1 MRKTRPWTKST
12 IVVKIAPSN
21 FDLVKEFGAV
31 TLLVYL
37 VKKMFWTW
45 VKKKSQYYLNVNFS
59 MVQSY

>member
-1 MRKTRPWTKST
+1 MRKIRPWTKST

-37 VKKMFWTW
+37 VKK
-45 VKKKSQYYLNVNFS
+45 NVLDMGQEKIPVLLKCQF
-59 MVQSY
+59 